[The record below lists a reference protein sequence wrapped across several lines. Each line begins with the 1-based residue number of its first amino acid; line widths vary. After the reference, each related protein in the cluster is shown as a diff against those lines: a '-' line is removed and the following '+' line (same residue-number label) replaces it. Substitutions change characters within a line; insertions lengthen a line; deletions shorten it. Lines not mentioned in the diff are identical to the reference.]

1 MPRSDSLLLRLN
13 QAPGQESES
22 YLDQLMIFLRN
33 PPAGS
38 GDRWIKGA
46 EMCAAWGVPTSH
58 TSVWRLYHSYSV
70 EWRARLALETTV
82 DCNATPETLEKK
94 AALVVAQRSCE
105 ILTDPESTP
114 ENLISLARIELRKK
128 ALEFARQKHA
138 DEQRT
143 PVEKAFSV
151 LWWKA
156 NFNFE
161 AQFALKR
168 LKEALDNPKPPPA
181 IANLIKPMTPP

>member
-1 MPRSDSLLLRLN
+1 M
-13 QAPGQESES
+13 
-22 YLDQLMIFLRN
+22 
-33 PPAGS
+33 
-38 GDRWIKGA
+38 
-46 EMCAAWGVPTSH
+46 
-58 TSVWRLYHSYSV
+58 
-70 EWRARLALETTV
+70 
-82 DCNATPETLEKK
+82 
-94 AALVVAQRSCE
+94 VAQRSCE

-114 ENLISLARIELRKK
+114 ENLISASPGSNSERK
-128 ALEFARQKHA
+128 ALESARQKHA

-143 PVEKAFSV
+143 LVEKAFSV

-181 IANLIKPMTPP
+181 IFNLIKPMTLTKR